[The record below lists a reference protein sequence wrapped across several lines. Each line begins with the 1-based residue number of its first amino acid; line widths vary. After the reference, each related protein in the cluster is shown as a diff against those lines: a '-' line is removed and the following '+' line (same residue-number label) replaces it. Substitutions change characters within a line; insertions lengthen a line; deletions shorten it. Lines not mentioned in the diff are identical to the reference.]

1 MKKALSLI
9 LALVL
14 CLSLYAC
21 GKDVSKDIS
30 DTADNKE
37 NSTTLATD
45 GTGDGNA
52 NSDIDWFISG
62 TQINTAKLPEY
73 VEIVELTTENWM
85 EHFKVYSYSY
95 TEENIE
101 KDAFGEIVSTEPI
114 THEGRAFGA
123 GNEKYHYY
131 DDVVIELK
139 HKTTGELFIFDLED
153 GQGGHNPGNDLEVEE
168 DFTLDDYECTR
179 IKGSVYYLKLS
190 IGELPVSTIIWKYT
204 EDPTEIPTGMR
215 IYPGTNAINGS
226 LKEWL
231 S

>member
-14 CLSLYAC
+14 CLSLCAC
-21 GKDVSKDIS
+21 GEDVSNGTS
-30 DTADNKE
+30 GTADNKE
-37 NSTTLATD
+37 NPTTLATA
-45 GTGDGNA
+45 GMGDVNA
-52 NSDIDWFISG
+52 DTDIDWFIRE

-85 EHFKVYSYSY
+85 EHLKVYSYSY
-95 TEENIE
+95 TEEDVE
-101 KDAFGEIVSTEPI
+101 KDAFGETVSAEPI

-139 HKTTGELFIFDLED
+139 HKTTGELFVFDLEY
-153 GQGGHNPGNDLEVEE
+153 GNGGFEPGNDWEIEE

-179 IKGSVYYLKLS
+179 IKGSIYYLKLS
-190 IGELPVSTIIWKYT
+190 IGDLPVSTYIWKYT
-204 EDPTEIPTGMR
+204 EDPTEVPTAMR